1 MLVTQLLLAAAFA
14 EPELP
19 VPVAARPPT
28 LPQSAVRIDAD
39 TVIGVQP
46 GSNPT
51 GDLTAGFGIGVT
63 DDFEL
68 GADVLPLD
76 LAPTVAYGSPS
87 VYGAYSAPIGEGVAL
102 VPQARVFVPVTEGSR
117 ALLDAAAE
125 LMFQGRDVQVS
136 VIPETSL
143 SFLEGGVESSFAA
156 PVELTVQPHRR
167 VFLTL
172 DSGVSTDPLDPRYNA
187 PREDLAEGWVVPFG
201 GGIGTTLGRVNEPVT
216 DLSLAAY
223 WPRLAQFSDEA
234 TTHAE
239 DFAVIAQ
246 IQGIIPTDSTSL
258 RTGRAG
264 RRN

>member
-1 MLVTQLLLAAAFA
+1 MFITPLLIAAAFA

-19 VPVAARPPT
+19 VAEAARPPT
-28 LPQSAVRIDAD
+28 LPQSVVRVDAN
-39 TVIGVQP
+39 TVIGLRPVD
-46 GSNPT
+46 SAT
-51 GDLTAGFGIGVT
+51 ADLSAGFGIGVT
-63 DDFEL
+63 DNFEI
-68 GADVLPLD
+68 GAEVLPLD

-87 VYGAYSAPIGEGVAL
+87 VYGAYSVPLGDGASLI
-102 VPQARVFVPVTEGSR
+102 PQARVFVPVPEGSR

-125 LMFQGRDVQVS
+125 LQFQSRDVRVS
-136 VIPETSL
+136 LIPETSL
-143 SFLEGGVESSFAA
+143 AFVEGGVDPGFAV

-187 PREDLAEGWVVPFG
+187 PRADLTEGVVVPFG
-201 GGIGTTLGRVNEPVT
+201 GGIGTTVGRVNDTLT

-223 WPRLAQFSDEA
+223 WPRLAQFADEA
-234 TTHAE
+234 TTHSE

-246 IQGIIPTDSTSL
+246 IQGIIPTEGASL

-264 RRN
+264 ER